1 MEAMEASQMFSIR
14 SLDLIK
20 ENTEND
26 SEMSFSDIL
35 GDEDRSYTDIEN
47 YDFVKEFLDR
57 LSETEKQIIL
67 GRFFENKTQVVI
79 AGELDLSQM
88 TISRIEKK
96 VILKLKEEYQKLM
109 L

>member
-1 MEAMEASQMFSIR
+1 MEAMEASQLFSIR

-20 ENTEND
+20 ENSEND

-79 AGELDLSQM
+79 ASELDLSQM

>member
-1 MEAMEASQMFSIR
+1 MEAMEASQLFSIR
-14 SLDLIK
+14 CLDLIK
-20 ENTEND
+20 ENSEND